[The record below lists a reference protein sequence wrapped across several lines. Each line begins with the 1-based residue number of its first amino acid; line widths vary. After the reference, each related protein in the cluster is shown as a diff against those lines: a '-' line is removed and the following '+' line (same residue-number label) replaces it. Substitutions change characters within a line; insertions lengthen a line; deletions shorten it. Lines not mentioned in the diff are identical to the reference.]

1 MSLEWTPELRS
12 ACGGSADSTRGHRR
26 LCCAPERDRLMSC
39 GAYLLNF
46 GQWLCF
52 SWHVWC
58 SENLRT
64 RSHIIR
70 MAKRQLRSRRQL
82 WTARTTLT
90 RRRMECTWLT
100 ASLIRTSKMKAPP
113 RITERSA
120 ARLCVTALVCT
131 SRPLRAFFLTPYSGC
146 SAQRTSRVLPFALS
160 DPSSAASS
168 GRLHRSFATLVGHE
182 SAASRHALSADR
194 LQL

>member
-1 MSLEWTPELRS
+1 MARRTTR
-12 ACGGSADSTRGHRR
+12 ADIDGYVVRPSVIG
-26 LCCAPERDRLMSC
+26 LSSC

-82 WTARTTLT
+82 WTALITRP
-90 RRRMECTWLT
+90 RRRMDSTRLT
-100 ASLIRTSKMKAPP
+100 ASPTHTSRMKAP
-113 RITERSA
+113 RRTTGRSA
-120 ARLCVTALVCT
+120 ARRPVTARVCT

-146 SAQRTSRVLPFALS
+146 SAQRTLRVLPFALS
-160 DPSSAASS
+160 GPSSAASS